1 MSIRN
6 GFDSTRVLL
15 NNIPNTQAS
24 GVWVGNNT
32 IQTYLSKGIYIV
44 NYNVSYVCNG
54 TGPTTNTQTVITSG
68 ASFTNNGQILVGT
81 SPTGQLGSL
90 GNNGQRYTLSNT
102 FIITTDNTPIYAYLS
117 CTLTG
122 ATWGTVNANE
132 VQMNIISFTKI
143 SSL

>member
-1 MSIRN
+1 MSVRS
-6 GFDSTRVLL
+6 GFDSIRVLL
-15 NNIPNTQAS
+15 NNIPNTQVS
-24 GVWVGNNT
+24 GVWSGNNNM
-32 IQTYLSKGIYIV
+32 QTYLNRGVYIV

-68 ASFTNNGQILVGT
+68 ASFTNNGQIIVGT
-81 SPTGQLGSL
+81 SPTGQMGSI

-102 FIITTDNTPIYAYLS
+102 FVITTDNTPIYVYLS

-132 VQMNIISFTKI
+132 VQMNIVSFTKI